1 MYISP
6 SAANMSSYT
15 PRTNAADPSTSQE
28 RNETLAQQLV
38 VARTVLSQA
47 VDLIDNHLTTD
58 EQLTVSSK
66 YLPGST
72 IGCRPTEGMLQGN
85 TFATARDHYVLLLD
99 SLKTPAPHTMSYDTR
114 IRNTPM
120 ETSLSGAREALLAT
134 IKQLEDAVPAA
145 NLDQPLTLHAITPHM
160 HEFKSTFG
168 RELWFASLHCV
179 HHWSMV
185 RVIAGELVSV
195 NVSLLAVNL
204 NTKLEQ
210 GITLQEDFGFAPST
224 LVYQDRQDTPLGK
237 ANL

>member
-1 MYISP
+1 MMQSSDSDVISP

-72 IGCRPTEGMLQGN
+72 IGKHLRH
-85 TFATARDHYVLLLD
+85 ARDHYVLLLD

-185 RVIAGELVSV
+185 RVIAGEL
-195 NVSLLAVNL
+195 
-204 NTKLEQ
+204 